1 MVVVG
6 VNLLSSF
13 LSILAVLDHIH
24 SLGQQVS
31 YCLEQRKFSL
41 SKTEVF
47 NPTGFFWYTNM
58 ATVSMFWTPIWQ
70 PWRHV
75 KTFYTSW
82 YLEFSWYDSKTS
94 NFGAQ
99 QRQNRNCLIHIYWIL
114 MEIYTHVM
122 FYICIVVNTE
132 SENSN
137 QGQIPAEEKESVTV
151 PESPIPDLP
160 PRSHRTLS
168 VSIVV

>member
-1 MVVVG
+1 M
-6 VNLLSSF
+6 NLLSSF
-13 LSILAVLDHIH
+13 LIFLHLDWMLFMH
-24 SLGQQVS
+24 LVS
-31 YCLEQRKFSL
+31 SCRIAPKKRKFSL
-41 SKTEVF
+41 SKTKVF

-58 ATVSMFWTPIWQ
+58 AAVSFFWTPIWP

-75 KTFYTSW
+75 KTFYTLW
-82 YLEFSWYDSKTS
+82 YLEFGWYDSKTS

-114 MEIYTHVM
+114 MEISHVM

-132 SENSN
+132 SENSD